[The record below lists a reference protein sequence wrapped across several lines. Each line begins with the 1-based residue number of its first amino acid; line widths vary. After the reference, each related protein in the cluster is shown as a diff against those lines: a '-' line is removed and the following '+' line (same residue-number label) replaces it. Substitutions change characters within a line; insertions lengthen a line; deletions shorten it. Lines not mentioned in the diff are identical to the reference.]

1 MKKPFELAVVIHG
14 VFAPCEYLEHK
25 FVDGGIL
32 DNVPAGEVRKL
43 GVDKVLTIK
52 FSAGLNY
59 VPKNIYEVA
68 FKSIDILFE
77 QRAQEAIYESDLVM
91 DIDVAEAS
99 VFNTR
104 KIDYCYNVGYI
115 TAITK
120 MKEIKEMLEKENC

>member
-1 MKKPFELAVVIHG
+1 M
-14 VFAPCEYLEHK
+14 FAPCEYLGHK

-32 DNVPAGEVRKL
+32 DNVPAEEVRKL
-43 GVDKVLTIK
+43 GATKVLTIK

-77 QRAQEAIYESDLVM
+77 QRAQEAVNESDMVL
-91 DIDVAEAS
+91 DIDVSEAS
-99 VFNTR
+99 VFNTK

-115 TAITK
+115 TTIAK
-120 MKEIKEMLEKENC
+120 MKEIKEMLETK